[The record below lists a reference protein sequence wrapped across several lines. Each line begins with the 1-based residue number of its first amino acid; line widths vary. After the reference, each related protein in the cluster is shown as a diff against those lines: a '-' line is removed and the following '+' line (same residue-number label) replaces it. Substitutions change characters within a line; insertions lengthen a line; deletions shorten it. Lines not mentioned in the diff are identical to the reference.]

1 MISYENK
8 SVVDNLSLNHKILAF
23 KMLKKALNSGQLTL
37 SQEREIKNI
46 LDYLESTLIRGGAGI
61 PTNYNLSD
69 SEMQEAENVMEKIE
83 NRQRYEYKEESFT
96 DKLGAFFFGTVFVC
110 WIVYGIIHGLASGI
124 SWLWQKGILQ
134 IILAGTAIGTI
145 TYFGKKK
152 GWFNKI
158 KEKSNSVKKSN
169 VKPIEKENVE
179 ALTKEKELTSNIKNT
194 VKNLAIYAGIITIM
208 ETGLANLNKNTNV
221 FNDTIIG
228 DFLDNS
234 EIVYDGTRLHARRL
248 FYKIFNNDYF
258 DNMIRNSYDYVN
270 NNYLSANCDD
280 FLKQNNDKKVYARVN
295 DANSWREISKCWYG
309 DSNYADYL
317 QYYNSRNVF
326 IGSHDTVVV
335 PNIED
340 LVEYGN
346 KLLKK

>member
-1 MISYENK
+1 MDISRKNSIDRIPDEYLPAFCFRLEGLLKLSDLDYQSRMLLIDDLNYIK
-8 SVVDNLSLNHKILAF
+8 SKMMKRGISETSSVSSSQLEEADNFL
-23 KMLKKALNSGQLTL
+23 
-37 SQEREIKNI
+37 REINKTQQKYKQDNKPDFWEGFVGF
-46 LDYLESTLIRGGAGI
+46 LVFLC
-61 PTNYNLSD
+61 
-69 SEMQEAENVMEKIE
+69 VMLVIAAL
-83 NRQRYEYKEESFT
+83 
-96 DKLGAFFFGTVFVC
+96 KLVFD
-110 WIVYGIIHGLASGI
+110 GI